1 MNKEEYQ
8 KQMLRKMNIIL
19 SLLIDIKCGTQE
31 KKMTNREKIIL
42 LNNAGLDYKEI
53 AQIIGKKEG
62 YVAVE
67 LSTIKRKK
75 EKVKKLFR
83 GEE

>member
-1 MNKEEYQ
+1 MEQKEYQ
-8 KQMLRKMNIIL
+8 KQVLRKMNMIL

-31 KKMTNREKIIL
+31 KEMTNREKIAL
-42 LNNAGLDYKEI
+42 LNNAGVDYKEI
-53 AQIIGKKEG
+53 AQILGKKEG

-67 LSTIKRKK
+67 LSTIKKKK